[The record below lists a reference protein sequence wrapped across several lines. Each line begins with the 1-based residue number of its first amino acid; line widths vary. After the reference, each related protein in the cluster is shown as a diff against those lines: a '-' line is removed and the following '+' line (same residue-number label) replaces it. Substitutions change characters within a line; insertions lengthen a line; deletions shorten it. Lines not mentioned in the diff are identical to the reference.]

1 MQREIL
7 LQDKDFLNEVKRV
20 LLNDSKLIIKN
31 DDQNIHNE
39 IKSPNEVIGTS
50 EEKPDNED
58 EKKEDVSKSETNVLN
73 DEYDD
78 LDTASLFGN

>member
-1 MQREIL
+1 MLVIIRFNNKCKEIL

-58 EKKEDVSKSETNVLN
+58 EKKKTFLN
-73 DEYDD
+73 
-78 LDTASLFGN
+78 LKQMF